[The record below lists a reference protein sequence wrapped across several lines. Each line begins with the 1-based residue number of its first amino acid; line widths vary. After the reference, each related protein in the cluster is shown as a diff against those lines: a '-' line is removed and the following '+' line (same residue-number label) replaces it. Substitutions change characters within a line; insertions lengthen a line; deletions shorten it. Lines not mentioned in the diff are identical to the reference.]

1 MIRNAHD
8 EERGST
14 MITDKGVAV
23 PEDMAAALAADQ
35 GALDAFQALRPDD
48 QRVYVQWVGAGH
60 GAGGRKERLDGL
72 GEHVK
77 AYQRRPAEEHGS
89 PHPLLDV

>member
-1 MIRNAHD
+1 
-8 EERGST
+8 

-23 PEDMAAALAADQ
+23 PDDMAAALEQ
-35 GALDAFQALRPDD
+35 NVGALSAFQALRPDD
-48 QRVYVQWVGAGH
+48 QRIYVDWVGASH
-60 GAGGRKERLDGL
+60 GASERAERLSGL
-72 GEHVK
+72 GEHVR

>member
-1 MIRNAHD
+1 
-8 EERGST
+8 

-23 PEDMAAALAADQ
+23 PDDMAAVLEADP
-35 GALDAFQALRPDD
+35 GALTAFQALRPDD
-48 QRVYVQWVGAGH
+48 QRVYVNWVAAGH
-60 GAGGRKERLDGL
+60 GADARQQRLDGL

-89 PHPLLDV
+89 PHPLQDV

>member
-1 MIRNAHD
+1 
-8 EERGST
+8 

-23 PEDMAAALAADQ
+23 PDDMAAVLEADQ
-35 GALDAFQALRPDD
+35 HALDAFAALRPDD
-48 QRVYVQWVGAGH
+48 QKVYVDWVGSGR
-60 GAGGRKERLDGL
+60 GAQARKERLAGL
-72 GEHVK
+72 NEHVK

>member
-1 MIRNAHD
+1 
-8 EERGST
+8 

-23 PEDMAAALAADQ
+23 PEDMAQALAADQ
-35 GALDAFQALRPDD
+35 GALEAFQALRPDD
-48 QRVYVQWVGAGH
+48 QRVYVKWIGAGD
-60 GAGGRKERLDGL
+60 GADGRRARLDGL

-89 PHPLLDV
+89 PHPLQDL

>member
-1 MIRNAHD
+1 
-8 EERGST
+8 

-23 PEDMAAALAADQ
+23 PEDMAQVLAADQ
-35 GALDAFQALRPDD
+35 GALEAFQALRPDD
-48 QRVYVQWVGAGH
+48 QRVYVTWIGAGQ
-60 GAGGRKERLDGL
+60 GADGRQQRLDGL

-89 PHPLLDV
+89 PHPLQDL

>member
-1 MIRNAHD
+1 
-8 EERGST
+8 

-23 PEDMAAALAADQ
+23 PDDMAAALEDDAE
-35 GALDAFQALRPDD
+35 ALQAFGRLQSSD
-48 QRVYVQWVGAGH
+48 QRVYVDWVRASTSS
-60 GAGGRKERLDGL
+60 AERVERLTGL
-72 GEHVK
+72 GDHVR

>member
-1 MIRNAHD
+1 
-8 EERGST
+8 

-23 PEDMAAALAADQ
+23 PDDMAAVLESDAEGLS
-35 GALDAFQALRPDD
+35 AFQALRPDD
-48 QRVYVQWVGAGH
+48 QRVYVDWISASRSAGD
-60 GAGGRKERLDGL
+60 RSERLSGL
-72 GEHVK
+72 GEHVR